1 MNNFVRNGDVKETL
15 KIGRKA
21 RAFKLSYI
29 NIKAE
34 AAIPAIKE
42 LLTPQIMAKYN
53 ITGDSAALLMGFGY
67 DLSEYDLIT
76 ALTILNQDG
85 ICRRFDD
92 FIHEK
97 IMMQLPEQIKK
108 YPDIPFDLKSDKVFA
123 KIKWILLKKE
133 TETNHF
139 ATIQLT
145 FKLTGVDLLYRD
157 QLYRIAPPK
166 DGGLEDSYDE

>member
-1 MNNFVRNGDVKETL
+1 MSDFVRSGDVKETL

-21 RAFKLSYI
+21 NAFKLSYV

-34 AAIPAIKE
+34 VAIPVIKE
-42 LLTPQIMAKYN
+42 TLTEKIMAKYN
-53 ITGDSAALLMGFGY
+53 ITGESAALLMGFGY
-67 DLSEYDLIT
+67 NLPEHDLIT

-85 ICRRFDD
+85 ICRRLDD

-97 IMMQLPEQIKK
+97 IMMQIPEQIKK
-108 YPDIPFDLKSDKVFA
+108 YPDISFDLKSDKVFA
-123 KIKWILLKKE
+123 KLKWILLKKE
-133 TETNHF
+133 TIPNHF

-145 FKLTGVDLLYRD
+145 FKITGLDLLYRD

-166 DGGLEDSYDE
+166 DGGLEDSYNE